1 MSTYPIKAKI
11 IELVPDIMGRHVFEV
26 GYNVCKF
33 CNEPRVIRDRKRD
46 VIAVDEKS
54 GGSVSEVTET
64 NYDQT
69 KFPCSKNPRR
79 SPSLADVLR
88 AMHASENC
96 RDGYYSVGIDGGIY
110 RVRYTYPDK
119 EHCIITHDGIGSWNL
134 EKDYD
139 GQTEETKTFIG
150 SLLGV

>member
-1 MSTYPIKAKI
+1 MTDPVKAKI
-11 IELVPDIMGRHVFEV
+11 QELCPDIMGTHVFEV

-33 CNEPRVIRDRKRD
+33 CNEPRIIRDRKRD

-64 NYDQT
+64 SYDQT
-69 KFPCSKNPRR
+69 EFPCSKNPRR

-88 AMHASENC
+88 AIGAENFTTP
-96 RDGYYSVGIDGGIY
+96 R
-110 RVRYTYPDK
+110 
-119 EHCIITHDGIGSWNL
+119 IGELLARWNL
-134 EKDYD
+134 LKDYD
-139 GQTEETKTFIG
+139 GQTEETKKFIG